1 MWKIVVIDTMFI
13 RKEGLIKKIKTCL
26 KSTIEKI
33 QNNIFEVISSVN
45 LTTNLEETAD
55 LVTEEILDGKL
66 HYMFSVMIFGR
77 GVFV

>member
-1 MWKIVVIDTMFI
+1 MFI

>member
-1 MWKIVVIDTMFI
+1 MFI
-13 RKEGLIKKIKTCL
+13 RKESLIKKIKTCL

-33 QNNIFEVISSVN
+33 QNNIFKVISSVN

-77 GVFV
+77 EVFV